1 MGVAMQH
8 GSKRTHCRGFICIGI
23 LYLRMLRGWEP
34 PTWLCGIIWAEGSDM
49 LNMLKTGLLLTG
61 LTLIL
66 IAIGN
71 LLGGQT
77 GIIIALVF
85 AALMNIGSYWFSDT
99 LVVRMAGAVPLS
111 EQEAPDLYEMVREMC
126 RRANIPMPR
135 LYLIP
140 DMQPNA
146 FATGRDPHHGV
157 VAVTQG
163 LLQMMNYDEVKGVI
177 AHELAHIKNRDTLI
191 MAVAATIAGAISAV
205 AHMFYYATLFFG
217 SRDEDAPNPLAAL
230 ALVIIA
236 PLAAMIVQLAISRA
250 REYEADKTGAE
261 IAGTP
266 LGLASAL
273 RKLEAAAQRI
283 PNAHA
288 QPATAHMYIVNP
300 LRGGGIAALFST
312 HPPVQERVRRLEAM
326 ASGVRIA

>member
-1 MGVAMQH
+1 
-8 GSKRTHCRGFICIGI
+8 
-23 LYLRMLRGWEP
+23 
-34 PTWLCGIIWAEGSDM
+34 M

-77 GIIIALVF
+77 GIIVALVF
-85 AALMNIGSYWFSDT
+85 AALMNIGSYWFSDK

-111 EQEAPDLYEMVREMC
+111 EQEAPELYQMTREMC
-126 RRANIPMPR
+126 HRANMPMPR

-146 FATGRDPHHGV
+146 FATGRNPQNGV

-163 LLQMMNYDEVKGVI
+163 LLQLMSYDEVKGVI

-191 MAVAATIAGAISAV
+191 MAIAATIAGAISAV

-230 ALVIIA
+230 ALVIVA

-266 LGLASAL
+266 IGLANAL

-283 PNAHA
+283 PNEHA

-300 LRGGGIAALFST
+300 LRGGGIMALFST

>member
-1 MGVAMQH
+1 
-8 GSKRTHCRGFICIGI
+8 
-23 LYLRMLRGWEP
+23 
-34 PTWLCGIIWAEGSDM
+34 M
-49 LNMLKTGLLLTG
+49 LNMLKTGLLLTA

-66 IAIGN
+66 IGIGN

-77 GIIIALVF
+77 GIIVALVF
-85 AALMNIGSYWFSDT
+85 AAVMNLGSYWFSDK
-99 LVVRMAGAVPLS
+99 LVVAMSGAQPLS
-111 EQEAPDLYEMVREMC
+111 ERDAPELYQMTREMC
-126 RRANIPMPR
+126 QRANLPMPR

-146 FATGRDPHHGV
+146 FATGRNPEKGV

-163 LLQMMNYDEVKGVI
+163 LLQLMSYEEVKGVI

-191 MAVAATIAGAISAV
+191 MAVAATIAGAISALTQ
-205 AHMFYYATLFFG
+205 MFYYATIFFG
-217 SRDEDAPNPLAAL
+217 SRDERGGNPLAAL

-236 PLAAMIVQLAISRA
+236 PIAAMIVQLAISRA

-266 LGLASAL
+266 VGLANAL

-283 PNAHA
+283 PNEHA

-312 HPPVQERVRRLEAM
+312 HPSVQERIRRLEAM
-326 ASGVRIA
+326 ARGVRIA

>member
-1 MGVAMQH
+1 
-8 GSKRTHCRGFICIGI
+8 
-23 LYLRMLRGWEP
+23 
-34 PTWLCGIIWAEGSDM
+34 M
-49 LNMLKTGLLLTG
+49 LNMLKTGLLLTA

-66 IAIGN
+66 IWIGN

-77 GIIIALVF
+77 GIIVALVF
-85 AALMNIGSYWFSDT
+85 AAIMNLGSYWFSDK
-99 LVVRMAGAVPLS
+99 LVVAMSGAQPLS
-111 EQEAPDLYEMVREMC
+111 ERDAPELYQMTREMC
-126 RRANIPMPR
+126 HRANLPMPR

-146 FATGRDPHHGV
+146 FATGRNPEKGV

-163 LLQMMNYDEVKGVI
+163 LLQLMSYEEVKGVI

-191 MAVAATIAGAISAV
+191 MAVAATIAGAISAL
-205 AHMFYYATLFFG
+205 AHMFYYATIFFG
-217 SRDEDAPNPLAAL
+217 SRDERGGSPLAAL

-236 PLAAMIVQLAISRA
+236 PIAAMIVQLAISRA

-266 LGLASAL
+266 IGLVNAL

-283 PNAHA
+283 PNEHA

-326 ASGVRIA
+326 ARGVRIA

>member
-1 MGVAMQH
+1 
-8 GSKRTHCRGFICIGI
+8 
-23 LYLRMLRGWEP
+23 
-34 PTWLCGIIWAEGSDM
+34 M

-66 IAIGN
+66 IWLGN
-71 LLGGQT
+71 LLGGQI
-77 GIIIALVF
+77 GLLIAMVF
-85 AALMNIGSYWFSDT
+85 AALMNLGSYWFSDK
-99 LVVRMAGAVPLS
+99 LVVKMSGAVPLS
-111 EQEAPDLYEMVREMC
+111 EHEAPDLYQMTREMC
-126 RRANIPMPR
+126 HRANMPMPR

-140 DMQPNA
+140 EMQPNA
-146 FATGRDPHHGV
+146 FATGRNPQNGV

-163 LLQMMNYDEVKGVI
+163 LLQLMSYDEVKGVI

-236 PLAAMIVQLAISRA
+236 PIAAMIVQLAISRA

-266 LGLASAL
+266 VGLANAL
-273 RKLEAAAQRI
+273 RKLEAAAQRV

-300 LRGGGIAALFST
+300 LRGGVAALFST

-326 ASGVRIA
+326 SAGVRIA

>member
-1 MGVAMQH
+1 M
-8 GSKRTHCRGFICIGI
+8 
-23 LYLRMLRGWEP
+23 
-34 PTWLCGIIWAEGSDM
+34 
-49 LNMLKTGLLLTG
+49 KTGLLLTA

-66 IAIGN
+66 VWIGN
-71 LLGGQT
+71 LLGGQA
-77 GIIIALVF
+77 GMVIALIF
-85 AALMNIGSYWFSDT
+85 AALMNLGSYWFSDK
-99 LVVRMAGAVPLS
+99 LVVAMSGAQPLS
-111 EQEAPDLYEMVREMC
+111 ERDAPELYQMVREMTQ
-126 RRANIPMPR
+126 RANMPMPR
-135 LYLIP
+135 LYLVP

-146 FATGRDPHHGV
+146 FATGRNPQNGV

-163 LLQMMNYDEVKGVI
+163 LLQMMNYEEVKGVI

-191 MAVAATIAGAISAV
+191 MAVAATIAGAISMLAN
-205 AHMFYYATLFFG
+205 MFYYATLFFG

-230 ALVIIA
+230 ALAIVA
-236 PLAAMIVQLAISRA
+236 PFAAMIVQLAISRA

-266 LGLASAL
+266 IGLANAL

-300 LRGGGIAALFST
+300 LRGGGIMALFST
-312 HPPVQERVRRLEAM
+312 HPPVQERIRRLEAM